1 MRLHRD
7 AWPFIRNEIT
17 TVWVTHPGEPI
28 NPINTIINASTTT
41 SLTNSHSTPTP
52 SISPLLS
59 PEEAATSYQVTI
71 HLWSYNSLSLPKV
84 KHSPTIEIHKGAT
97 IADLRAKLVAL
108 YPSYSVTGRF
118 VKVDVM
124 QGKVM
129 QGGTVHESEQVTQE
143 HYQVYFRDLT
153 RASRWFW

>member
-17 TVWVTHPGEPI
+17 TVWVTHPGEPV
-28 NPINTIINASTTT
+28 NRTSTTSSTT

-52 SISPLLS
+52 TASISLLLP
-59 PEEAATSYQVTI
+59 PEEATTSYQVTI

-84 KHSPTIEIHKGAT
+84 KHSPTIEIHKGAS